1 MITQLTPQQVQTL
14 LQQRPDTLLLDVRE
28 EGETQICQ
36 IANST
41 HIPMNLVPLRQNEL
55 PDGVA
60 IVVYCHHGLR
70 SLNVARFLEH
80 AGFEELYNLAGGI
93 AAWAQ
98 EIEKQV
104 WRGIAP
110 KKPKAA

>member
-41 HIPMNLVPLRQNEL
+41 HIPMNNTTAL
-55 PDGVA
+55 
-60 IVVYCHHGLR
+60 H
-70 SLNVARFLEH
+70 
-80 AGFEELYNLAGGI
+80 LYFIGSS
-93 AAWAQ
+93 
-98 EIEKQV
+98 
-104 WRGIAP
+104 
-110 KKPKAA
+110 